1 MKKEPFSDKTLQS
14 QHTALQQYFPM
25 LRTRTELLEIIHQN
39 PKLQA
44 EFLSW
49 EVSQQQ
55 EFLDFCT
62 GVRGIKTSY
71 DPFFKEIFNPE
82 YDPEPLENLISSIIG
97 KEIKILEILPN
108 DNTRIADENSLL
120 VTDIVVELKDG
131 SIVNVEIQKIGYKFP
146 GQRCACYNSD
156 LLLRQYKRV
165 RARATAQ
172 TFHYRCVQNVY
183 LIVLLESSPQEF
195 KAFPD
200 DYVHHSK
207 QVFDTGLELEMLQ
220 EYFLIPLD
228 IFKKKQQNKS
238 INSKLDA
245 WLYFLSSDEPDVI
258 LRIMETYPEFKV
270 MYERIYDMCLNVE
283 KVMDMFSKELQI
295 LDRNTVKLMIDEL
308 QEDLDLQKALV
319 NEQTITIQEKDIQL
333 EQQKISILEK
343 DSQLQQMQAE
353 IQRLRALL
361 PQE

>member
-1 MKKEPFSDKTLQS
+1 MFFFYTSL
-14 QHTALQQYFPM
+14 FF
-25 LRTRTELLEIIHQN
+25 LL
-39 PKLQA
+39 
-44 EFLSW
+44 
-49 EVSQQQ
+49 
-55 EFLDFCT
+55 
-62 GVRGIKTSY
+62 
-71 DPFFKEIFNPE
+71 
-82 YDPEPLENLISSIIG
+82 
-97 KEIKILEILPN
+97 
-108 DNTRIADENSLL
+108 
-120 VTDIVVELKDG
+120 
-131 SIVNVEIQKIGYKFP
+131 KFP

-165 RARATAQ
+165 CARATAQ
-172 TFHYRCVQNVY
+172 TFNYRCVQTVY

-195 KAFPD
+195 KAFPN

-258 LRIMETYPEFKV
+258 LRIMESYPEFKV

-319 NEQTITIQEKDIQL
+319 DEQKITIEEKDSQL
-333 EQQKISILEK
+333 EQQKASIEEK
-343 DSQLQQMQAE
+343 DSQLQQQKASIEEKDSQLEQMQAE
-353 IQRLRALL
+353 IERLRALL
-361 PQE
+361 PQK